1 MHWKKLIAPI
11 IIALIVIII
20 LFVQLAGI
28 ISTDMI
34 LQAKIPI
41 SIGLIALMG
50 AVIFVLI
57 ERIKEVRSG
66 DEDDL
71 SKY

>member
-11 IIALIVIII
+11 IIAIIVIII

>member
-11 IIALIVIII
+11 IIAIIVIII

-41 SIGLIALMG
+41 SIGLIALIG

-57 ERIKEVRSG
+57 ERIKEIRSG

>member
-1 MHWKKLIAPI
+1 M
-11 IIALIVIII
+11 
-20 LFVQLAGI
+20 FVQLAGI

-41 SIGLIALMG
+41 SIGLIALIG

>member
-11 IIALIVIII
+11 IIAIIVIII

-41 SIGLIALMG
+41 SIGLIVG